1 MTAIGDG
8 EAILGAIAG
17 AATRAVIVGTAA
29 LQIAAVGIV
38 GIAVPTA
45 AVGIA
50 IGKQPMKLTTLIN
63 YIGASMI
70 LLALFPLPIGQ
81 FAWGAAG
88 VWALVRGISLLNQAV
103 NETQSANA
111 AVRSPSPA
119 LKRLIASQPQAA
131 AQPFQFKIPENIP
144 SDLKCP
150 SCGANIGP
158 TTRKCEY
165 CGSVLQ
171 PVIDLPEPVHLAGL
185 LMGKGMRVR
194 LPDGGERDFRV
205 QGRALIAEL
214 WQASRGPN
222 VPWTF
227 TGNLYAG
234 FALSGAKPAYL
245 LNWQNQFYLFE
256 QSKKVNDQ
264 HIQQHFLPYARAF
277 GQSDQMGRVEF
288 DYEGRRWRIT
298 DIGRS
303 QVIFTEGA
311 GLHIQRGAEARFISA
326 ESGSLRL
333 LVEDYR
339 AGGAAQ
345 DMVWVGYEVTENDIQ
360 YA

>member
-1 MTAIGDG
+1 MKNLTGGFFWFGVLGIG
-8 EAILGAIAG
+8 L
-17 AATRAVIVGTAA
+17 
-29 LQIAAVGIV
+29 
-38 GIAVPTA
+38 
-45 AVGIA
+45 
-50 IGKQPMKLTTLIN
+50 LIF
-63 YIGASMI
+63 
-70 LLALFPLPIGQ
+70 FPLPIGP
-81 FAWGAAG
+81 FVWGVAG
-88 VWALVRGISLLNQAV
+88 LVTLSKGIQAIK
-103 NETQSANA
+103 E
-111 AVRSPSPA
+111 AVSSSEEPSPPVKMA
-119 LKRLIASQPQAA
+119 KPPAAPQPVGVQPKASKN
-131 AQPFQFKIPENIP
+131 PFQFNIPEHIP
-144 SDLKCP
+144 TDLKCP

-185 LMGKGMRVR
+185 LVGKGTRVR
-194 LPDGGERDFRV
+194 LPEGGARDFRV

-234 FALSGAKPAYL
+234 FALSGEKPAYL
-245 LNWQNQFYLFE
+245 LNWQNRFYLFE

-264 HIQQHFLPYARAF
+264 HIQQYFLPYARSF
-277 GQSDQMGRVEF
+277 GQNNQMGRVEF
-288 DYEGRRWRIT
+288 DYEGRRWRIS

-303 QVIFTEGA
+303 QVIFTEGQE
-311 GLHIQRGAEARFISA
+311 LHIQRGAEARFIYA